1 MLCKMAI
8 VLDQCESNFACM
20 LSARINTTP
29 LHVVSKNQ
37 HDTIVLQQPVKFFEC
52 F

>member
-20 LSARINTTP
+20 LSARSNTTP
-29 LHVVSKNQ
+29 LHYNNSLSFSNAFDSV
-37 HDTIVLQQPVKFFEC
+37 
-52 F
+52 